1 MKRVVLAGALVILF
15 AAMASPALPRQLRV
29 LTYNI
34 HHGEGMD
41 GQFDLARLAEVML
54 RTEPDLIALQE
65 VDRRTARAGGVDQL
79 AELER
84 LTGMYGAF
92 GKAMDFQGGAYGV
105 AVLSRFPVLQVQ
117 NRALPGSPDR
127 EPRTGLTVDVALEGA
142 GPRLHFTS
150 THLDQGRDLTSRL
163 EQAGY
168 LNVVLAGDDGTPG
181 VLAGDMNSQADT
193 EVMKLLT
200 ERWTDMFVAP
210 APPAPTDR
218 PMRRVDYVLVRPA
231 PMWRTVDSQIIDDR
245 VASDH
250 RPVLVV
256 LEWTGADGRINASRG
271 R

>member
-15 AAMASPALPRQLRV
+15 AALASPALPRRLRV

-41 GQFDLARLAEVML
+41 GQFDLARLSELML

-65 VDRRTARAGGVDQL
+65 VDRRTDRAGGVDQL

-92 GKAMDFQGGAYGV
+92 GKAMDFQRGAYGV
-105 AVLSRFPVLQVQ
+105 AVLSRLPVLQVQ
-117 NRALPGSPDR
+117 NRALPGAPDR
-127 EPRTGLTVDVALEGA
+127 EPRTGLTVDVDLGS
-142 GPRLHFTS
+142 GSRLHFTS
-150 THLDQGRDLTSRL
+150 THLDQGRDLTSRI

-168 LNVVLAGDDGTPG
+168 LNAVLAADDSTPG

-193 EVMKLLT
+193 EVMKILT
-200 ERWTDMFVAP
+200 ERWTDMFAAP
-210 APPAPTDR
+210 APLAPPDR

-231 PMWRTVDSQIIDDR
+231 PMWRTVESQIIDDR

-256 LEWTGADGRINASRG
+256 LEWTGSNERLTASGPR
-271 R
+271 